1 MRNILALLSSF
12 VSNICAIVHRS
23 HTLSTPSGESR
34 RQSSLFRMAVLGWSS
49 VFERSLHMRCPL
61 FLPYENNDSTQ
72 ILTRLPLFLHHTER
86 PSLPST
92 WSTPSS
98 APAALSTVSVPKRLH
113 HVDESSSFTILTTTS
128 YWFYDCCFP
137 CFAESLTGPCY
148 DSSFSVIGRL

>member
-61 FLPYENNDSTQ
+61 FLPYKNHDSTQ
-72 ILTRLPLFLHHTER
+72 ILTRLPLFFHHTER

-98 APAALSTVSVPKRLH
+98 ALAALSTVSVLKRSH
-113 HVDESSSFTILTTTS
+113 HPPNLQASRHSIQQVVGSTIV
-128 YWFYDCCFP
+128 
-137 CFAESLTGPCY
+137 ASLVSLDRSLALVMTPH
-148 DSSFSVIGRL
+148 